1 MGWPAGMPPPVLPEE
16 CSLLRSRTAAVARG
30 EAVLLQGGGR
40 AGLPLGRTE
49 EALRRWIRTLLEMEL
64 PLAYA
69 TGLPVVKVGWT
80 VGGRSGDRGL
90 SSRAASEVYAAAV
103 VALNLLR
110 ALAMDAPDP
119 RTLSP
124 VVDGSDR
131 GLLAA
136 VSRGLTLSDAYG
148 LGRRPA
154 SARREIFVGSQ
165 TGPADYERALTITA
179 AEPGTAWAASGHLQW
194 LHPGPDAATDITRLA
209 AVSNG
214 LAVRI
219 GAQTR
224 PDTVLELVDALD
236 PRREPGRLT
245 LVVGMGADGVRDSL
259 SVLIDKVRA
268 EGATVCWL
276 ADPLCGGATPQAAL
290 AGVRAFVE
298 IHRALGSHPGGVHV
312 EPARPGPAGTRFLL
326 DLACEFAQAC

>member
-1 MGWPAGMPPPVLPEE
+1 MPPPVLPEE
-16 CSLLRSRTAAVARG
+16 CSLLRSRTAEVARG

-49 EALRRWIRTLLEMEL
+49 EVLRTWIRTLLEMEL

-69 TGLPVVKVGWT
+69 TGLSVVKVGWT
-80 VGGRSGDRGL
+80 VGGDPGL
-90 SSRAASEVYAAAV
+90 PSRTASEVYADAV

-110 ALAMDAPDP
+110 ALAGDAPDP
-119 RTLSP
+119 RTIYP
-124 VVDGSDR
+124 AADGSDR

-136 VSRGLTLSDAYG
+136 VSRGLSLSDAYG

-154 SARREIFVGSQ
+154 SARRQIFVGSQ
-165 TGPADYERALTITA
+165 AGPADYERALTTTA

-194 LHPGPDAATDITRLA
+194 LHPGPDAAADISRLA
-209 AVSNG
+209 AVANA
-214 LAVRI
+214 LAVPI

-245 LVVGMGADGVRDSL
+245 LVVGMGANRVRDSL
-259 SVLIDKVRA
+259 SVLVDKVRA

-276 ADPLCGGATPQAAL
+276 TDPLRGGATPQAAL
-290 AGVRAFVE
+290 AQVRAFVE
-298 IHRALGSHPGGVHV
+298 VHRALGSHPGGIHV
-312 EPARPGPAGTRFLL
+312 EPDRPGPAGARLLL
-326 DLACEFAQAC
+326 DLVCEFAQAC